1 LTIEPAGAYR
11 APGME
16 SKERYE
22 KPELVVIEL
31 KAEEVLAVGCKT
43 AGRTNV
49 GAGACGFALGCNAR
63 GS

>member
-1 LTIEPAGAYR
+1 
-11 APGME
+11 ME

-43 AGRTNV
+43 VGRTNV
-49 GAGACGFALGCNAR
+49 GRSSCGFAVGCNTR

>member
-1 LTIEPAGAYR
+1 MDAKQP
-11 APGME
+11 
-16 SKERYE
+16 YE

-43 AGRTNV
+43 GGPRANV
-49 GAGACGFALGCNAR
+49 GQPAACGRGSGCNQW